1 VLAAALVVGAATVGA
16 APRDPAER
24 TAAIGYLLAQDAG
37 AARGVKPQSSSTW
50 QGGTF
55 TASTG
60 ESVRVY
66 VSSSYPDGATT
77 GQRWADFLASLLHGT
92 ELSTINAYVVTPDE
106 MGVYCGPHA
115 LGCYRGSVLYF
126 MNETVSGVTAEEV
139 ARHEYGH
146 HVAASRLNPPWLA
159 IDTGPKNWASAMN
172 ICLRTQLRTAFP
184 GSEDVNYTLNPGEAF
199 AETYRVV
206 NELRD
211 GATSISWPL
220 VDSSFYPSQAALD
233 AAAKDVSAPW
243 AAPLTQNVRARF
255 KGGRKTW
262 RTPVPTPLD
271 GSLRVA
277 LKLPRGAILDLDVL
291 SADGKSVLAKGL
303 WAAQAEKRISTTVC
317 GQRSIVVRVTR
328 RGGTPGP
335 FTLQVTHD

>member
-1 VLAAALVVGAATVGA
+1 
-16 APRDPAER
+16 
-24 TAAIGYLLAQDAG
+24 
-37 AARGVKPQSSSTW
+37 VKPAGSSAW

-66 VSSSYPDGATT
+66 VSSSYPDGAAT

-106 MGVYCGPHA
+106 MDDYCGPHA
-115 LGCYRGSVLYF
+115 LGCYRGSTLYF

-172 ICLRTQLRTAFP
+172 ICLRTQQRTAFP
-184 GSEDVNYTLNPGEAF
+184 GNEDVNYTLNPGEAF

-206 NELRD
+206 NELRA
-211 GATSISWPL
+211 GAASISWPL

-243 AAPLTQNVRARF
+243 AAAATQRIRAGFR
-255 KGGRKTW
+255 GRRKTW
-262 RTPVPTPLD
+262 RMTVSTPLD
-271 GSLRVA
+271 GSLRVS
-277 LKLPRGAILDLDVL
+277 LKLTRGALLDLDVL
-291 SADGKSVLAKGL
+291 GADGKSVIATGL
-303 WAAQAEKRISTTVC
+303 WAGSAEKRISTMVC

-328 RGGTPGP
+328 TGGAPGP
-335 FTLQVTHD
+335 FTLRITHD